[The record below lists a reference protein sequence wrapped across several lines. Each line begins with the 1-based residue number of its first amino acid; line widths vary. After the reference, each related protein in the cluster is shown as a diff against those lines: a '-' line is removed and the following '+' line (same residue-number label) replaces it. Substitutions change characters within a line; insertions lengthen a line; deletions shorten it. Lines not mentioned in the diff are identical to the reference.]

1 MLFDHIVNLF
11 GPRDMD
17 EKQQFLGEFEQMVM
31 LAILQLDEAAYT
43 VPIRNEIAA
52 RAGRS
57 VSRGALYTTLE
68 RLEQKGG
75 LASELGDP
83 TPIRGGRPKRFWRV
97 TREGL
102 ELLRR
107 SRGAMKELSR
117 GLDAVLEEAP

>member
-1 MLFDHIVNLF
+1 
-11 GPRDMD
+11 MD

-31 LAILQLDEAAYT
+31 LAILQLDEGAYT
-43 VPIRNEIAA
+43 VPIRNEIVA

-68 RLEQKGG
+68 RLEQKGA

-83 TPIRGGRPKRFWRV
+83 TPTRGGRPKRFWKV

-107 SRGAMKELSR
+107 SRDAMRELSQ
-117 GLDAVLEEAP
+117 GLDAVLEKTP

>member
-1 MLFDHIVNLF
+1 MVE
-11 GPRDMD
+11 R
-17 EKQQFLGEFEQMVM
+17 QQFLGEFEQMVM
-31 LAILQLDEAAYT
+31 LAILRLDDAAYT
-43 VPIRNEIAA
+43 VPIRQEITEHT
-52 RAGRS
+52 GRS

-83 TPIRGGRPKRFWRV
+83 TPIRGGRPKRFWTV

-107 SRGAMKELSR
+107 SRDAMKKLSR
-117 GLDAVLEEAP
+117 GLDAVLEETQ

>member
-1 MLFDHIVNLF
+1 
-11 GPRDMD
+11 MD

-43 VPIRNEIAA
+43 VPIRNEIVA

-83 TPIRGGRPKRFWRV
+83 TPIRGGRPKRFWKV

-107 SRGAMKELSR
+107 SRGAMKELSL
-117 GLDAVLEEAP
+117 GLDAVLEETR

>member
-1 MLFDHIVNLF
+1 MEFDHIVNFF
-11 GPRDMD
+11 GSRDMD

-43 VPIRNEIAA
+43 VPIRNEIVA

-83 TPIRGGRPKRFWRV
+83 TPIRGGRPKRFWKV

-102 ELLRR
+102 DVLRR
-107 SRGAMKELSR
+107 SRGAMKELSQ
-117 GLDAVLEEAP
+117 GLDAVLEESP